1 MKKSDILCLILTLII
16 AVALAGCGGGNGGGG
31 NGGGKGDGDG
41 DNGNGKPISYE
52 NYSFEY
58 ISNDGSGYQTA
69 YTYARNGLKS
79 LQMYPDG
86 TGFHIELATGVTTH
100 FKDGKATRYTDSN
113 NIKSNLLT
121 SLGVIGSGRIGERI
135 GGETLDANF
144 CDIVMLPG
152 NSSAVFFKTWYC
164 RKFDI
169 ALKSETYA
177 NDKLQSGFY
186 LKKFQLGN
194 CSEEMVRLPEGLD
207 ISDLD
212 ATAP

>member
-1 MKKSDILCLILTLII
+1 MKKWLILNFLGVFLLIS
-16 AVALAGCGGGNGGGG
+16 LLSGCGGGGGGG
-31 NGGGKGDGDG
+31 NSGGNGDGND
-41 DNGNGKPISYE
+41 GNGKPISYE

-58 ISNDGSGYQTA
+58 LLNGGSGYQVA

-86 TGFHIELATGVTTH
+86 TGLHIELATGVTTH

-144 CDIVMLPG
+144 CDIVKLPG
-152 NSSAVFFKTWYC
+152 SGGVFCKIWYC
-164 RKFDI
+164 KKFDI
-169 ALKSETYA
+169 ALKFETYA
-177 NDKLQSGFY
+177 DDKLQSGFY